1 MTLFKDAR
9 EDVRGR
15 AVGPRSRNQVP
26 SRWRASRRSCS
37 PASSRAYVEIVEG
50 CGHSTPPGNLHA
62 RPGTRPQASAGASQR
77 EIRDPMTFDSFE
89 CANGSLGRRLARGQ
103 LPDLPRH
110 AEGAVRPVPCI
121 ASNRT
126 GRSCMH
132 YFVHCLVGCTP
143 YISITEVLWQQL
155 GYVMKVL
162 AAKVVRQLEG
172 KRLDLFELCFVEC
185 KKHSPLLPRS

>member
-1 MTLFKDAR
+1 MMPPSQGIIMPKPGKPHASLLGLCAGQGRGDVQGR
-9 EDVRGR
+9 ENG
-15 AVGPRSRNQVP
+15 AG
-26 SRWRASRRSCS
+26 ASLR
-37 PASSRAYVEIVEG
+37 
-50 CGHSTPPGNLHA
+50 
-62 RPGTRPQASAGASQR
+62 ASAGASQR

-121 ASNRT
+121 VSNRT